1 MTIINHI
8 LTDSEVLFI
17 GPGYGSNGQ
26 SEVLNLPSLTR
37 ANCTPPTFPYGDYYG
52 YVASLMAEGP
62 LLCGGYYSGKHQSTC
77 HLAGK
82 EWIASTPMKTSR
94 VGAAAVTLGDA
105 WWVTGED
112 YLFYKGRFQF
122 YKRTTF
128 VCDFP

>member
-8 LTDSEVLFI
+8 ITDSEVLFI
-17 GPGYGSNGQ
+17 GPGSGSNGQ

-37 ANCTPPTFPYGDYYG
+37 ANCTPPTFPYGEYTT

-62 LLCGGYYSGKHQSTC
+62 LLCGGYYSSTLQSTC

-82 EWIASTPMKTSR
+82 EWTASTPMKTIRSF
-94 VGAAAVTLGDA
+94 AAAVTLGDA

-112 YLFYKGRFQF
+112 NLFSKGRFQLNLQ
-122 YKRTTF
+122 KTF